1 MTRYFNI
8 ALLIAM
14 IVAAA
19 AVYDRKYDAEVAAEK
34 VAELRSEIDREKNT
48 IQHLRAEWAM
58 LNQPARLQQLV
69 ERYNDYLQLKPLDVD
84 QLVTVD
90 AVPVRPVDLSPYGD
104 SKPLGGYAGDIPAVN

>member
-8 ALLIAM
+8 GLLVAM

-19 AVYDRKYDAEVAAEK
+19 AVYDRKYDAEIAAER
-34 VAELRSEIDREKNT
+34 VAELRREIDREKNT

-69 ERYNDYLQLKPLDVD
+69 ERYNGYLQLQPLEVD
-84 QLVTVD
+84 QMVNID

-104 SKPLGGYAGDIPAVN
+104 RKPLGGYAGDIPSVR